1 MLYEGREDERTRD
14 TCLCDHANARGG
26 ARTHIVNIVALY
38 IYIYP
43 SRIQRQQE
51 EEEMD
56 GISNVI
62 PHRRGASIVHTDR
75 RTQQAETRE
84 GKEISK
90 KNKNKKTKKK
100 ESEETKTIIVYFCCA
115 LTREWH
121 TIHQATSLLSNYIL
135 TTLTAA
141 LMDVDLLLFSSRRRE
156 EMRGVRVSTSF
167 SHPHGGGFKIHIA
180 QASSEVR

>member
-1 MLYEGREDERTRD
+1 MSFRTVVAHLLYTQ
-14 TCLCDHANARGG
+14 TG
-26 ARTHIVNIVALY
+26 AHNKRK
-38 IYIYP
+38 
-43 SRIQRQQE
+43 QE
-51 EEEMD
+51 
-56 GISNVI
+56 
-62 PHRRGASIVHTDR
+62 
-75 RTQQAETRE
+75 
-84 GKEISK
+84 KKK
-90 KNKNKKTKKK
+90 KNTKKKKTKTK

-141 LMDVDLLLFSSRRRE
+141 LMDVDLLLYSSRRRE

-180 QASSEVR
+180 QASSEASRRWMRGEVTDVLNRFSCPGRIAAHCCCCCCHLEGVGSRRYIYDTIIILFDDDDETAYCAST